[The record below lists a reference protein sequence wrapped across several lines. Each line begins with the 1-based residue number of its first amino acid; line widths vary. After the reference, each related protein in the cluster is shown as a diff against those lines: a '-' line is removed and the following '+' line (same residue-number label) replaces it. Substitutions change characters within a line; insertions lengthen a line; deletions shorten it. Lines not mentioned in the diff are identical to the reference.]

1 MPAQGGFMS
10 EHNPAAVDV
19 AVIGGGAIG
28 LAIAWRA
35 QTRGLSTLVLERGAA
50 GQGTSWVA
58 AGMLAPIAEA
68 APSEEPLL
76 ELGLASA
83 SLYPRFVAELGARG
97 YTDCGTLLVARDA
110 DEAEAL
116 ERALALRERYGLEVE
131 RLRPSAARIL
141 EPGLS
146 PALRLALAVP
156 GDHAVDPRQLT
167 SALAE
172 ALAGAGGQIRE
183 RTQVRGLDVTGGRV
197 SGVQLTG
204 GEKIRAGAV
213 VIAAGA
219 WSGELEGLPGSE
231 RPRLR
236 PVKGQ
241 ILRLHDPSGPGL
253 LTRVVRMGLGYIVPR
268 GDGRYV
274 IGATTE
280 ERGFDTTVTAGAA
293 FELLREASEL
303 VPGVSE
309 LVLDEFTAGLRPGTA
324 DNLPVI
330 GPGRAPG
337 LYWATGHGRAGILLA
352 PVTAEIIVAQLCGEE
367 PDPRH
372 ATFLPG
378 RFARA
383 AAGSTA

>member
-10 EHNPAAVDV
+10 EHKPAAVDV

-35 QTRGLSTLVLERGAA
+35 QTRGLSTLVLERAA
-50 GQGTSWVA
+50 VGQGTSRVA

-83 SLYPRFVAELGARG
+83 RLYPRFVAELGAVG

-116 ERALALRERYGLEVE
+116 ERELALRKRYGLEVQ
-131 RLRPSAARIL
+131 RLRSSAARAL

-156 GDHAVDPRQLT
+156 SDHAIDPRQLT
-167 SALAE
+167 SALA
-172 ALAGAGGQIRE
+172 AAAARAGAEIRE
-183 RTQVRGLDVTGGRV
+183 GTEARALEVTGGRV
-197 SGVQLTG
+197 DGVRLNDG
-204 GEKIRAGAV
+204 MKIQAGAV

-219 WSGELEGLPGSE
+219 WSGELAGLPGDE
-231 RPRLR
+231 RAALR

-241 ILRLHDPSGPGL
+241 ILRLHDPNGPGL
-253 LTRVVRMGLGYIVPR
+253 LTRVVRMGGAYVVPR

-330 GPGRAPG
+330 GSGRSPG

-352 PVTAEIIVAQLCGEE
+352 PVTAEIIVALLCGEE

-372 ATFLPG
+372 AAFLPG
-378 RFARA
+378 RFTRA
-383 AAGSTA
+383 AAGSAA